1 MDTRPIFQE
10 RQPWRLNR
18 FLLVFLPL
26 QSVVLTVVLVW
37 VGVSSGPRQA
47 WLLGASGFLLAVVFP
62 IAFLAWGLRTEVLPD
77 RLRVRFDGMPGW
89 NIPLE
94 RVENAEVVRVNP
106 LRDFGGWGYRASR
119 KFGWVYNVWGEHA
132 VLITLTDG
140 RKRTVGTQRPNELA
154 AAVLAG
160 ALGEPERA
168 GDFHSVAGASNAKLR
183 SRIGY

>member
-26 QSVVLTVVLVW
+26 QSVVLTVVLVT
-37 VGVSSGPRQA
+37 VGVSSGGHQA

-62 IAFLAWGLRTEVLPD
+62 IGFLAWGLRTDVLPD
-77 RLRVRFDGMPGW
+77 RLRVRFAGLPGW

-94 RVENAEVVRVNP
+94 RVENAEVVRVEP
-106 LRDFGGWGYRASR
+106 LRDFGGWGYRGSR
-119 KFGWVYNVWGEHA
+119 RFGRVYNVWGEHA

-140 RKRTVGTQRPNELA
+140 AKRTVGTQRPDELA

-160 ALGEPERA
+160 AIGEPRHA
-168 GDFHSVAGASNAKLR
+168 GDGHSVVGASNAKLR